1 MIAPPERTL
10 RKGRT
15 SRPAEQIVSV
25 LFLLSDLTAFPQQT
39 GEQRA
44 APATPTHHPTSRE
57 EAHQLAL
64 SALAAVVIV
73 ILVVVIVLVP
83 ALAHEMGH
91 ERAAEAAAAQYS
103 TGDQETQY
111 PAMITFIVLVV
122 VILVAAFLVFVV
134 LMPVTH

>member
-39 GEQRA
+39 GKQRA

-83 ALAHEMGH
+83 ALAHEMGC
-91 ERAAEAAAAQYS
+91 AAEAAAAQYA

-111 PAMITFIVLVV
+111 PAMITFTVLVV

-134 LMPVTH
+134 LLMPVTH

>member
-1 MIAPPERTL
+1 MIALPERTL

-73 ILVVVIVLVP
+73 ILVIVLVP
-83 ALAHEMGH
+83 ALAHEMC
-91 ERAAEAAAAQYS
+91 AAEAAAAQYA

-111 PAMITFIVLVV
+111 PAMITFTVLVV

-134 LMPVTH
+134 LLMPVTH

>member
-1 MIAPPERTL
+1 MIALPERTL

-83 ALAHEMGH
+83 ALAHEMC
-91 ERAAEAAAAQYS
+91 AAEAAAAQYA

-111 PAMITFIVLVV
+111 PAMITFTVLVV

-134 LMPVTH
+134 LLMPVTH